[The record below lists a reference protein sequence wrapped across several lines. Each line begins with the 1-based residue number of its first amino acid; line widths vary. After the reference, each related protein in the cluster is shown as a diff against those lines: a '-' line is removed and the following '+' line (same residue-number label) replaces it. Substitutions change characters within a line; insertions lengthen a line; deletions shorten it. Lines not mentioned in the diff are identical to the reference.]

1 MVLNYDR
8 RTYIMAKGK
17 QSSGI
22 TKELRAARHKKRLE
36 RMPYYAR
43 CGYDTR
49 TQYRNAK
56 KRERALAA

>member
-1 MVLNYDR
+1 
-8 RTYIMAKGK
+8 MAKGK

-22 TKELRAARHKKRLE
+22 TKELRAERHKKRLARE
-36 RMPYYAR
+36 PYYSR

-56 KRERALAA
+56 KRALAA